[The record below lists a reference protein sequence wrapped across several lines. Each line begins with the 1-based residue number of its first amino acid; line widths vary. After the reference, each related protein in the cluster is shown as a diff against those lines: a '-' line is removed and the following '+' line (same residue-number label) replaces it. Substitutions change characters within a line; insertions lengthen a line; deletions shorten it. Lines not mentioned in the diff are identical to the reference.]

1 MGQGRVLGG
10 GAGGPAQRQVGQHS
24 AGSDLGAVETG
35 GHDHRRAR
43 AWEEGKGGAW
53 AAIGARVARP
63 EGIVAFLI

>member
-1 MGQGRVLGG
+1 VGR
-10 GAGGPAQRQVGQHS
+10 HS

-35 GHDHRRAR
+35 GRDHRSAR
-43 AWEEGKGGAW
+43 AWEEGKGGTW